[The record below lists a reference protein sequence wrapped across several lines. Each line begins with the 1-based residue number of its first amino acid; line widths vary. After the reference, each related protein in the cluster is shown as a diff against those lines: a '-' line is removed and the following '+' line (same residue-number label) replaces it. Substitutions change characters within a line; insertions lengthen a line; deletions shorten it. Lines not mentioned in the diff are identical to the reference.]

1 MAKVAIPIFQSRVA
15 PVFDYCVRV
24 SVFDIGS
31 DGQIERSELYLGT
44 LAPTERLRALR
55 KEGVTTLICGGMS
68 DALDKIVQTSGISVI
83 GGIAGPVE
91 EVLEAFMSDRIDGP
105 QYWMPGIEGEKLTPP
120 QARSKP
126 ALHAGS
132 VESTQ
137 VSAGGQP
144 PTRADTTSQA
154 KPKVR
159 ILLVES
165 DIASQKTALN
175 LLQKSGYKV
184 DTVTNGRQ
192 AIKALETAAYDL
204 VFMDA
209 QMPEMDGCEAIKVI
223 RDPQSRVRSHNVP
236 VIAMAEH
243 ERQEHQKH
251 CIEVGMDDLISKPIQ
266 PDRLREIM
274 NLFLPPQR
282 DSHSQ

>member
-1 MAKVAIPIFQSRVA
+1 M
-15 PVFDYCVRV
+15 
-24 SVFDIGS
+24 
-31 DGQIERSELYLGT
+31 
-44 LAPTERLRALR
+44 
-55 KEGVTTLICGGMS
+55 
-68 DALDKIVQTSGISVI
+68 
-83 GGIAGPVE
+83 
-91 EVLEAFMSDRIDGP
+91 
-105 QYWMPGIEGEKLTPP
+105 
-120 QARSKP
+120 
-126 ALHAGS
+126 
-132 VESTQ
+132 
-137 VSAGGQP
+137 
-144 PTRADTTSQA
+144 
-154 KPKVR
+154 R

-236 VIAMAEH
+236 VIAMTGH